1 MPSVSRMHR
10 MRRMALMIG
19 NVLSFGITKD
29 MKNVFLLID
38 YWQQAIETDMESFFA
53 LLLRRYGGQKWLP
66 KERPCT
72 MRYGIYL
79 KDPFS
84 LECMDTVE
92 EYWKKTGFDRQKETI
107 ALLFYGHSYPNDFL
121 PVVQKMAECFGQK
134 YNILPVAFSQN
145 EDQDLETL
153 QKYLCQKA
161 TPVSA
166 VINLMPFLLG
176 AGPMG
181 GNADRA
187 VEILRELDVPYLKP
201 FCLTKVS
208 EEEWKYSDAVNPGEF
223 LISILLPELDGGILS
238 FPVGM
243 MQTEKTSTDE
253 LELPVRIET
262 LSRRVSALLDLK
274 QKANKEK
281 RLAVVFYNYPPGESN
296 VFGGAFLD
304 TFASASELLRQLK
317 QQGYLVDEMS
327 PEELQEAFVTGGNCN
342 CPEWSEQA
350 EARFT
355 YELDGEICPVRGIL
369 NGNIFLGLQPV
380 HNPNEYHDRNR
391 ETRAEYQAFYQWIQ
405 KEFRADALIHF
416 GTHGTLEF
424 LPGKENGMTGDC

>member
-1 MPSVSRMHR
+1 M
-10 MRRMALMIG
+10 
-19 NVLSFGITKD
+19 
-29 MKNVFLLID
+29 
-38 YWQQAIETDMESFFA
+38 
-53 LLLRRYGGQKWLP
+53 
-66 KERPCT
+66 
-72 MRYGIYL
+72 
-79 KDPFS
+79 
-84 LECMDTVE
+84 
-92 EYWKKTGFDRQKETI
+92 
-107 ALLFYGHSYPNDFL
+107 
-121 PVVQKMAECFGQK
+121 
-134 YNILPVAFSQN
+134 
-145 EDQDLETL
+145 
-153 QKYLCQKA
+153 
-161 TPVSA
+161 
-166 VINLMPFLLG
+166 
-176 AGPMG
+176 
-181 GNADRA
+181 
-187 VEILRELDVPYLKP
+187 
-201 FCLTKVS
+201 
-208 EEEWKYSDAVNPGEF
+208 
-223 LISILLPELDGGILS
+223 
-238 FPVGM
+238 
-243 MQTEKTSTDE
+243 
-253 LELPVRIET
+253 RIET